1 MTPSAFDPEGC
12 EVNTETTPALHV
24 VERAFSLYLAG
35 DFEALFRLAAE
46 DIELAPVYEDA
57 RVRGTAELR
66 QFFMAAGDPRERW
79 RLEAVEIK
87 AVGDDALVTATRITR
102 SAFGGPVDLPVAW
115 LLTVRDGKITSM
127 RGYTGRHQALAARGI
142 ELEHAR
148 AIFDSLGEGLYAVN
162 CRGEVTFVNRAAERM
177 LDYRQHELLGR
188 NMHDVIH
195 FQRADGTRV
204 AERDC
209 ELLDV
214 MRTGIVV
221 RRHDDVFTRRDG
233 TLVPV
238 AYTSAPLVVDGE
250 ICGAVLAFT
259 QVGEWHG
266 ARSEP
271 D

>member
-1 MTPSAFDPEGC
+1 LTRGAFDPEGR
-12 EVNTETTPALHV
+12 EVKTDTTPALDV
-24 VERAFSLYLAG
+24 VERAFSLYSAG
-35 DFEALFRLAAE
+35 DFDALFRLAADDVE
-46 DIELAPVYEDA
+46 FAPVYEDVH
-57 RVRGTAELR
+57 VRGTGELR
-66 QFFMAAGDPRERW
+66 EFFLAAGDPRERW
-79 RLEAVEIK
+79 RLEDVEIK
-87 AVGDDALVTATRITR
+87 PVGDDVLVTATRVTR

-127 RGYTGRHQALAARGI
+127 QGYTGRNQALAARGI

-162 CRGEVTFVNRAAERM
+162 RRGEVTFVNRAAERM

-204 AERDC
+204 ARSDC

-233 TLVPV
+233 TLLPV
-238 AYTSAPLVVDGE
+238 AYTSAPLVADGE
-250 ICGAVLAFT
+250 IRGAVLAFT
-259 QVGEWHG
+259 RVGEWHG
-266 ARSEP
+266 ARRESG
-271 D
+271 

>member
-1 MTPSAFDPEGC
+1 M
-12 EVNTETTPALHV
+12 TETTPALAV
-24 VERAFSLYLAG
+24 VERAFSLYSAG

-46 DIELAPVYEDA
+46 DFELAPVYEDGH
-57 RVRGTAELR
+57 VRGTAQLR
-66 QFFMAAGDPRERW
+66 EFFMATGDPRERW
-79 RLEAVEIK
+79 WLEDVEIK
-87 AVGDDALVTATRITR
+87 PVGDDVLITATLITR

-115 LLTVRDGKITSM
+115 LLTVRDEKIASM

-142 ELEHAR
+142 QLEHAR

-162 CRGEVTFVNRAAERM
+162 RQGEVTFMNRAAERM

-204 AERDC
+204 AQRDC
-209 ELLDV
+209 ELLNV
-214 MRTGIVV
+214 IRTGIVV

-233 TLVPV
+233 ALLPV

-250 ICGAVLAFT
+250 IRGAVLAFT
-259 QVGEWHG
+259 QVGEWHD
-266 ARSEP
+266 ARRESGP
-271 D
+271 T